1 MVVAGHR
8 CRGRPGE
15 IVMLHLSQ
23 NIVVGQSDIGQSL
36 VEAGN
41 RTAIHFIV
49 LPVPAVHLDDGG
61 LVTIGI
67 GIRGRAT
74 ECLGPVSGES
84 LDMLGVEA
92 VAGRVGPHA
101 VGHHP
106 TRRGVGKTAQAV
118 VATRRLEDSSHASV
132 MTILPCLC
140 KRMAPATSAGQPR
153 QLPDAPSSRTWA
165 TWALPDRP
173 STRQSGIIGRLPF
186 LKGGNSYANVAES

>member
-1 MVVAGHR
+1 VWDAEATRHIIGGLVIAGHR
-8 CRGRPGE
+8 CCGRPGE
-15 IVMLHLSQ
+15 VVMQHLSQ
-23 NIVVGQSDIGQSL
+23 RIVFRESDVGQSL

-41 RTAIHFIV
+41 RSAIHFIV

-92 VAGRVGPHA
+92 VAECMGDY

-106 TRRGVGKTAQAV
+106 TMPGVSKIGAGRRSHPPPHSAPVNVRSREQRVLRFVGWSK
-118 VATRRLEDSSHASV
+118 
-132 MTILPCLC
+132 
-140 KRMAPATSAGQPR
+140 K
-153 QLPDAPSSRTWA
+153 
-165 TWALPDRP
+165 
-173 STRQSGIIGRLPF
+173 
-186 LKGGNSYANVAES
+186 